1 MTTENLLALRRGALV
16 GARRLDLSCD
26 LTELPREVFDLADTL
41 EVLNLTGNRLSTL
54 PDDLPRLHR
63 LRVIFCSDNRFT
75 TLPPVL
81 GACGQLEMIGFKAN
95 RIEHVPAEA
104 LPPRL
109 RWLILTD
116 NAVERLPPA
125 LGQRPRLEKLML
137 AGNRLTALPDLSGCG
152 ELALLRLA
160 ANQLPTLP
168 WWVLSMPRLAWLA
181 VAGNHVFHRFST
193 SYHRVD
199 IPQIPWEK
207 LCIHRVLGEGASGVI
222 HKASWAISENLS
234 TDVAVKLF
242 KGSMTSDGLPECE
255 MAATL
260 AAAGHPGL
268 VGVEGV
274 IHNPADLAPG
284 LVLPLLDPS
293 FQPLAGP
300 PSFASCSRDVYP
312 EGFGI
317 PVDKLLIILKSIASA
332 STHLHTRGLMHGDL
346 YGHNILWNGTDR
358 ALLSDFGAAS
368 FYDPDDRTTATGLQ
382 RLEVRA
388 FGCLLEEL
396 LARAVDN
403 LSDVRMASLTALRDA
418 CLLPRVAD
426 RPLFSD
432 LVAALDDLR

>member
-1 MTTENLLALRRGALV
+1 MHTLTDLRTGALA
-16 GARRLDLSCD
+16 GARRLDLACG

-41 EVLNLTGNRLSTL
+41 EVLNLSGNQLSTL

-63 LRVIFCSDNRFT
+63 LRVIFCSDNTFT
-75 TLPPVL
+75 TLPGVL
-81 GACGQLEMIGFKAN
+81 GSCGQLEMIGFKAN
-95 RIEHVPAEA
+95 RISHVPAES

-116 NAVERLPPA
+116 NAVETLPDS
-125 LGQRPRLEKLML
+125 LGSRPRLEKLML
-137 AGNRLTALPDLSGCG
+137 AGNRLAHLPDLSACG
-152 ELALLRLA
+152 QLALLRLA
-160 ANQLPTLP
+160 ANQLQTLP
-168 WWVLSMPRLAWLA
+168 DWLLTLPKLAWLA
-181 VAGNHVFHRFST
+181 VGGNQVFHRIS
-193 SYHRVD
+193 SGKNLSD
-199 IPQIPWEK
+199 IPRIHWENLRLK
-207 LCIHRVLGEGASGVI
+207 RVIGEGASGVI
-222 HKASWAISENLS
+222 HKADWRRDGKLPTA
-234 TDVAVKLF
+234 VAVKLF
-242 KGSMTSDGLPECE
+242 KGAMTSDGLPGSE

-274 IHNPADLAPG
+274 IHSLTSSATPG

-312 EGFGI
+312 GGFSM
-317 PVDKLLIILKSIASA
+317 PVDKLLIIVRSVAGA
-332 STHLHTRGLMHGDL
+332 VAHLHARGLVHGDL
-346 YGHNILWNGTDR
+346 YGHNLLWNGVDR

-368 FYDPDDRTTATGLQ
+368 FFDLEDRATAEALQ

-396 LARAVDN
+396 LAAVDN
-403 LSDVRMASLTALRDA
+403 SVDPRCSSLAGVRDA
-418 CLLPRVAD
+418 CLQPQVAD

-432 LVAALDDLR
+432 LAAALASVG

>member
-1 MTTENLLALRRGALV
+1 MHSLTSLRNGELAGT
-16 GARRLDLSCD
+16 RRLDLACG
-26 LTELPREVFDLADTL
+26 LTELPREIFALADTL
-41 EVLNLTGNRLSTL
+41 EVLNLTGNQLSSL

-63 LRVIFCSDNRFT
+63 LRVIFCSDNAFT

-81 GACGQLEMIGFKAN
+81 GSCGQLEMVGFKAN
-95 RIEHVPAEA
+95 RIDQVPAES

-116 NAVERLPPA
+116 NAVETLPDT

-137 AGNRLTALPDLSGCG
+137 AGNRLSTLPDLSACG

-160 ANQLPTLP
+160 ANRLETLP
-168 WWVLSMPRLAWLA
+168 GWVLSMPSLAWLA
-181 VAGNHVFHRFST
+181 VGGNPVFHTLS
-193 SYHRVD
+193 HRLHRAD
-199 IPQIPWEK
+199 IPQIPWEN
-207 LCIHRVLGEGASGVI
+207 LCMHRVLGEGASGVI
-222 HKASWAISENLS
+222 HKATWTSSEQLS
-234 TDVAVKLF
+234 TEVAVKLF
-242 KGSMTSDGLPECE
+242 KGSMTSDGLPDSE

-274 IHNPADLAPG
+274 VHNPADTTPG

-300 PSFASCSRDVYP
+300 PSFASCSRDAYP
-312 EGFGI
+312 DGFDI
-317 PVDKLLIILKSIASA
+317 SVDKLLIIARSVAGA
-332 STHLHTRGLMHGDL
+332 VAHLHARGLLHGDL
-346 YGHNILWNGTDR
+346 YGHNILWNTADR

-368 FYDPDDRTTATGLQ
+368 FFDPDERATAVALQ

-396 LARAVDN
+396 LAAVDN
-403 LSDVRMASLTALRDA
+403 PADPRCGPLAALRDV
-418 CLLPRVAD
+418 CLQPQVAQ

-432 LVAALDDLR
+432 LVAALADLG

>member
-1 MTTENLLALRRGALV
+1 MTLSALRRGALA
-16 GARRLDLSCD
+16 GARRLDLACG
-26 LTELPREVFDLADTL
+26 LTELPSEVFDLADTL
-41 EVLNLTGNRLSTL
+41 EILNLTGNQLSCL

-63 LRVIFCSDNRFT
+63 LRVIFCSDNAFT

-81 GACGQLEMIGFKAN
+81 GSCGQLEMVGFKAN
-95 RIEHVPAEA
+95 RIAHVPPES

-116 NAVERLPPA
+116 NAVETLPQT

-137 AGNRLTALPDLSGCG
+137 AGNRLRTLPDLSACG

-160 ANQLPTLP
+160 ANRLDTLP
-168 WWVLSMPRLAWLA
+168 PWVLSLPRLAWLA
-181 VAGNHVFHRFST
+181 VSGNPVFHTLS
-193 SYHRVD
+193 HRLHRAD
-199 IPQIPWEK
+199 IPQIPWEN
-207 LCIHRVLGEGASGVI
+207 LCMHRVLGEGASGVI
-222 HKASWAISENLS
+222 HKATWTSGEQLS
-234 TDVAVKLF
+234 TEVAVKLF
-242 KGSMTSDGLPECE
+242 KGSMTSDGLPDSE

-274 IHNPADLAPG
+274 VHTPADATPG

-300 PSFASCSRDVYP
+300 PSFSSCSRDVYP
-312 EGFGI
+312 DRFGI
-317 PVDKLLIILKSIASA
+317 SVDKLLIIARA
-332 STHLHTRGLMHGDL
+332 VAGAVAHLHARGLLHGDL
-346 YGHNILWNGTDR
+346 YGHNILWNAADR

-368 FYDPDDRTTATGLQ
+368 FFDPDDHATAVALQ

-396 LARAVDN
+396 LAAVDN
-403 LSDVRMASLTALRDA
+403 PADLRCRPLATLRDA
-418 CLLPRVAD
+418 CLQPQVAQ

-432 LVAALDDLR
+432 LVAALADLG

>member
-1 MTTENLLALRRGALV
+1 MDTVLVALRSGALA
-16 GARRLDLSCD
+16 GARRLDLACG

-41 EVLNLTGNRLSTL
+41 EVLNLSGNRLSTL

-63 LRVIFCSDNRFT
+63 LRVVFGSDNAFT

-81 GACGQLEMIGFKAN
+81 GSCGQLEMVGFKAN
-95 RIEHVPAEA
+95 RIAHVPAES

-116 NAVERLPPA
+116 NAVETLPDS
-125 LGQRPRLEKLML
+125 LGQRSRLEKLML
-137 AGNRLTALPDLSGCG
+137 AGNRITTLPDLSGCG
-152 ELALLRLA
+152 QLALLRLA
-160 ANQLPTLP
+160 ANRLETLP
-168 WWVLSMPRLAWLA
+168 SWLLSMPRLAWLA
-181 VAGNHVFHRFST
+181 LAGNPVIHKPADPLRRENF
-193 SYHRVD
+193 
-199 IPQIPWEK
+199 PQISHES
-207 LCIHRVLGEGASGVI
+207 LCFHRVLGEGASGVI
-222 HKASWAISENLS
+222 HKASWKRSEELS

-242 KGSMTSDGLPECE
+242 KGSMTSDGLPDSE

-274 IHNPADLAPG
+274 VHNPGDATPG

-300 PSFASCSRDVYP
+300 PNFASCSRDVYP
-312 EGFGI
+312 DGFGI
-317 PVDKLLIILKSIASA
+317 SVDKLWIIIRSVAGA
-332 STHLHTRGLMHGDL
+332 VAHLHARGLTHGDL
-346 YGHNILWNGTDR
+346 YGHNILWNGVDR

-368 FYDPDDRTTATGLQ
+368 FFDPDDRATAGVLQ

-396 LARAVDN
+396 LAAVDN
-403 LSDVRMASLTALRDA
+403 PSDPRCRPLALLRDA
-418 CLLPRVAD
+418 CLQPQVAR

-432 LVAALDDLR
+432 LVDALSGLG

>member
-1 MTTENLLALRRGALV
+1 MDTTLHALRRGALA
-16 GARRLDLSCD
+16 GARRLDLACG
-26 LTELPREVFDLADTL
+26 LRTLPPEVFDLADTL
-41 EVLNLTGNRLSTL
+41 EILNLTGNQLSSL

-63 LRVIFCSDNRFT
+63 LRVIFCSDNAFT

-81 GACGQLEMIGFKAN
+81 GSCGQLEMVGFKAN
-95 RIEHVPAEA
+95 RIDQVLPES

-116 NAVERLPPA
+116 NAVETLPQA

-137 AGNRLTALPDLSGCG
+137 AGNRLSTLPDLSACG

-160 ANQLPTLP
+160 ANWLETLP
-168 WWVLSMPRLAWLA
+168 GWVLSMPRLAWLA
-181 VAGNHVFHRFST
+181 VGGNPVFHTLS
-193 SYHRVD
+193 HRLHRAD
-199 IPQIPWEK
+199 IPQIPWEN
-207 LCIHRVLGEGASGVI
+207 LCVHRVLGEGASGVI
-222 HKASWAISENLS
+222 HKATWTSSEQLS
-234 TDVAVKLF
+234 TEVAVKLF
-242 KGSMTSDGLPECE
+242 KGSMTSDGLPDSE

-274 IHNPADLAPG
+274 VHNPADPTPG

-312 EGFGI
+312 DGFDI
-317 PVDKLLIILKSIASA
+317 SVDKLLIIARSVAGA
-332 STHLHTRGLMHGDL
+332 VAHLHARGLLHGDL
-346 YGHNILWNGTDR
+346 YGHNILWNTADR

-368 FYDPDDRTTATGLQ
+368 FFDPDDRATAGALQ

-396 LARAVDN
+396 LAAVDN
-403 LSDVRMASLTALRDA
+403 PADPRCGLLAALRDV
-418 CLLPRVAD
+418 CLQPQVAQ

-432 LVAALDDLR
+432 LVAALADLG

>member
-1 MTTENLLALRRGALV
+1 MHSLTSLRNGELAGT
-16 GARRLDLSCD
+16 RRLDLACG
-26 LTELPREVFDLADTL
+26 LTELPREIFALADTL
-41 EVLNLTGNRLSTL
+41 EVLNLTGNQLSSL

-63 LRVIFCSDNRFT
+63 LRVIFCSDNAFT

-81 GACGQLEMIGFKAN
+81 GSCGQLEMVGFKAN
-95 RIEHVPAEA
+95 RIAHVPAES

-116 NAVERLPPA
+116 NAVEALPHN

-137 AGNRLTALPDLSGCG
+137 AGNRLSTLPDLSACG
-152 ELALLRLA
+152 DLALLRLA
-160 ANQLPTLP
+160 ANRLETLP
-168 WWVLSMPRLAWLA
+168 GWVLSMPSLAWLA
-181 VAGNHVFHRFST
+181 VGGNPVFHTLS
-193 SYHRVD
+193 HRLHRAD
-199 IPQIPWEK
+199 IPQIPWEN
-207 LCIHRVLGEGASGVI
+207 LCMHRVLGEGASGVI
-222 HKASWAISENLS
+222 HKATWTSSEQLS
-234 TDVAVKLF
+234 TEVAVKLF
-242 KGSMTSDGLPECE
+242 KGSITSDGLPDSE

-268 VGVEGV
+268 VGVHGLV
-274 IHNPADLAPG
+274 HNPADTTPG

-312 EGFGI
+312 DGFDI
-317 PVDKLLIILKSIASA
+317 SVDKLLIIARSVAGA
-332 STHLHTRGLMHGDL
+332 VAHLHARGLLHGDL
-346 YGHNILWNGTDR
+346 YGHNILWNTADR

-368 FYDPDDRTTATGLQ
+368 FFDPDDRATAVALQ

-396 LARAVDN
+396 LAAVDN
-403 LSDVRMASLTALRDA
+403 PADPRCGPLAALRDV
-418 CLLPRVAD
+418 CLQPQVAQ

-432 LVAALDDLR
+432 LVAALADLG

>member
-1 MTTENLLALRRGALV
+1 MSMENLLALRGGELG
-16 GARRLDLSCD
+16 GARRLDLCCS

-41 EVLNLTGNRLSTL
+41 EVLNLTGTRLSAL

-63 LRVIFCSDNRFT
+63 LRVIFCSDNDFT
-75 TLPPVL
+75 TLPSVL
-81 GACGQLEMIGFKAN
+81 GSCGQLEMVGFKAN
-95 RIEHVPAEA
+95 RIAQVPAES

-116 NAVERLPPA
+116 NAVEVLPDT

-137 AGNRLTALPDLSGCG
+137 AGNRLAALPDLSGCG

-160 ANQLPTLP
+160 ANRLETLP
-168 WWVLSMPRLAWLA
+168 DWVLSMPRLAWLA
-181 VAGNHVFHRFST
+181 VGGNPVFHSL
-193 SYHRVD
+193 SHSLHRAD
-199 IPQIPWEK
+199 IPQIPWEN

-222 HKASWAISENLS
+222 HKATWKNSEQLS
-234 TDVAVKLF
+234 TEVAVKLF
-242 KGSMTSDGLPECE
+242 KGSMTSDGLPDSE

-274 IHNPADLAPG
+274 VHNPADPTPG

-300 PSFASCSRDVYP
+300 PSFVSCSRDVYP
-312 EGFGI
+312 DGFDI
-317 PVDKLLIILKSIASA
+317 SVDKLLIIACA
-332 STHLHTRGLMHGDL
+332 VAGAVAHLHARGLLHGDL
-346 YGHNILWNGTDR
+346 YGHNILWNTGDR

-368 FYDPDDRTTATGLQ
+368 FFDPDDRATAGALQ

-396 LARAVDN
+396 LAAVDN
-403 LSDVRMASLTALRDA
+403 PADPRCGPLAALRDA
-418 CLLPRVAD
+418 CLQPQVAQ

-432 LVAALDDLR
+432 LVAALADLG

>member
-1 MTTENLLALRRGALV
+1 MDTTLRALRSGALA
-16 GARRLDLSCD
+16 GARRLDLACG

-41 EVLNLTGNRLSTL
+41 EVLNLTGNQLSSL

-63 LRVIFCSDNRFT
+63 LRVIFCSDNAFT

-81 GACGQLEMIGFKAN
+81 GSCGQLEMVGFKAN
-95 RIEHVPAEA
+95 RIDQVPPES

-116 NAVERLPPA
+116 NAVEKLPDT
-125 LGQRPRLEKLML
+125 LGQRSRLEKLML

-160 ANQLPTLP
+160 ANRLETLP
-168 WWVLSMPRLAWLA
+168 PWVLSMPRLAWLA
-181 VAGNHVFHRFST
+181 VGGNPVFHTLS
-193 SYHRVD
+193 HRLHRAD
-199 IPQIPWEK
+199 IPQIPWEN
-207 LCIHRVLGEGASGVI
+207 LCMHRVLGEGASGVI
-222 HKASWAISENLS
+222 HKATWTSSEQLS
-234 TDVAVKLF
+234 TEVAVKLF
-242 KGSMTSDGLPECE
+242 KGSMTSDGLPDSE

-268 VGVEGV
+268 VGVHGLV
-274 IHNPADLAPG
+274 HNPADPTPG

-312 EGFGI
+312 DGFDI
-317 PVDKLLIILKSIASA
+317 SVDKLLIIARA
-332 STHLHTRGLMHGDL
+332 VAGAVAHLHARGLLHGDL
-346 YGHNILWNGTDR
+346 YGHNILWNTRDR

-368 FYDPDDRTTATGLQ
+368 FFDPDDRATAVALQ

-396 LARAVDN
+396 LAAVDN
-403 LSDVRMASLTALRDA
+403 PADLRCRPLAALRDV
-418 CLLPRVAD
+418 CLQPQVAQ

-432 LVAALDDLR
+432 LVAALADLG